1 MRLETKSNWN
11 IELAAFPY
19 ILSYKA
25 FYKNASEGKITDHNT
40 IYALT
45 FLFVF
50 ESLREFS
57 NGWYFEIW
65 YRSTIFKIILIVV
78 AFYYF
83 CSNIYFLFIDISR
96 KPLYDNT
103 VIIRYE
109 KGATDLFYFSHSN
122 THVRSF
128 ICISYNIW
136 MSYLSSEKYPF
147 DFQLNLESLLIHSI
161 YYSAS
166 VNEHAYILNFKEI
179 FRVTFNCYLFQ
190 EENSLNIYNLW
201 CLIYIVW
208 YNMHRDTFH
217 HVDIYNYSNE
227 QI

>member
-1 MRLETKSNWN
+1 MIFWN
-11 IELAAFPY
+11 MIS
-19 ILSYKA
+19 IK
-25 FYKNASEGKITDHNT
+25 
-40 IYALT
+40 
-45 FLFVF
+45 
-50 ESLREFS
+50 
-57 NGWYFEIW
+57 
-65 YRSTIFKIILIVV
+65 TIFKTILVDV

-83 CSNIYFLFIDISR
+83 CCNICILFKNISR

-166 VNEHAYILNFKEI
+166 VNEHAYVLNFKEI
-179 FRVTFNCYLFQ
+179 FRVTFNWYIFQ
-190 EENSLNIYNLW
+190 EEYSWNVQNLW
-201 CLIYIVW
+201 CLMW
-208 YNMHRDTFH
+208 YNITIIWTNIESFIVLNGRLTIISMSFELNWYLYH
-217 HVDIYNYSNE
+217 YWNK
-227 QI
+227 

>member
-11 IELAAFPY
+11 VELAVFPY
-19 ILSYKA
+19 LLKYRALYKKG
-25 FYKNASEGKITDHNT
+25 FGGNITDHNT
-40 IYALT
+40 IYART

-50 ESLREFS
+50 ESLHKLS
-57 NGWYFEIW
+57 NRWYFEIW
-65 YRSTIFKIILIVV
+65 YRSIFKIILIEV
-78 AFYYF
+78 AIYYF
-83 CSNIYFLFIDISR
+83 CCNICFLFIDISR

-122 THVRSF
+122 THVRSL

-166 VNEHAYILNFKEI
+166 VNEHAYVLNFKKI
-179 FRVTFNCYLFQ
+179 FRVIFNWYIFQ
-190 EENSLNIYNLW
+190 EEYSWNVQNLW
-201 CLIYIVW
+201 CLMW
-208 YNMHRDTFH
+208 YKWAFENHFYVIWTELVF
-217 HVDIYNYSNE
+217 ISLLE
-227 QI
+227 

>member
-1 MRLETKSNWN
+1 MRLETKINWN
-11 IELAAFPY
+11 IELAVFPY
-19 ILSYKA
+19 LLKYRALYKKG
-25 FYKNASEGKITDHNT
+25 FGGNITDHNT
-40 IYALT
+40 IYART

-50 ESLREFS
+50 ESLHKLS
-57 NGWYFEIW
+57 NRWYFEIW
-65 YRSTIFKIILIVV
+65 YRSTKKTISKIILIEV
-78 AFYYF
+78 AIYYF
-83 CSNIYFLFIDISR
+83 CCNICFLFIDISR

-190 EENSLNIYNLW
+190 EEIPWMFTPYD
-201 CLIYIVW
+201 V
-208 YNMHRDTFH
+208 
-217 HVDIYNYSNE
+217 
-227 QI
+227 

>member
-1 MRLETKSNWN
+1 MVFWN
-11 IELAAFPY
+11 MIS
-19 ILSYKA
+19 IK
-25 FYKNASEGKITDHNT
+25 
-40 IYALT
+40 
-45 FLFVF
+45 
-50 ESLREFS
+50 
-57 NGWYFEIW
+57 
-65 YRSTIFKIILIVV
+65 TIFKIILIVV

-166 VNEHAYILNFKEI
+166 VNEHAYILNFNEI
-179 FRVTFNCYLFQ
+179 FRVTFNCYLFP
-190 EENSLNIYNLW
+190 EENSLNVYNLW

-208 YNMHRDTFH
+208 YNMHRD
-217 HVDIYNYSNE
+217 VDIHNYSNE